1 MSLCASQISLCF
13 MLCVLLC
20 NTGAPR
26 KKMLRWSQFVNRTG
40 PQFWIKYW
48 RQTQSLQTTH
58 YFLYARVE
66 ALDLFWDLS
75 SESALIF
82 VAWQTICFC
91 STVTQCDAFLLMC
104 SSTPFNL
111 SLHLNW
117 TFVLILSS
125 HLPLWILREHLD
137 SIGRFYP
144 AQEVAVWCCVLT
156 RQAHDALERD
166 EEIPEK
172 QKYASQKPEGIHSH
186 GTLVIKQ
193 WNISKVWC
201 SGSKRS

>member
-1 MSLCASQISLCF
+1 MLPKSLCASCCVCYYATQALPERRRSDGVSLF
-13 MLCVLLC
+13 
-20 NTGAPR
+20 
-26 KKMLRWSQFVNRTG
+26 NRTG

-48 RQTQSLQTTH
+48 RQIQSLQTTH

-91 STVTQCDAFLLMC
+91 SRVTQCDAFLLMC